1 VSAVA
6 ASLGWVLLAT
16 LAGAAL
22 ASLLPWHAAARR
34 AGLPAALAIVL
45 GPLLAGLASVAAVA
59 LVPFTGADLLP
70 AVALGLLLLL
80 LPLAVALPGLQAAT
94 PVDRGLGLA
103 ALGSWWPLALPFA
116 VLLGFEAVV
125 VPLTQ
130 NDPLEYATVARIVGD
145 AGSLWAYPAV
155 HPEAT
160 RSGFFGPWT
169 HPPLYVAWMA
179 VARTLGD
186 GDVGLRWLAG
196 WCLLAAMAGVH
207 ALGRLQGPT
216 TARVAS
222 VLFAATPILLLG
234 AASSSIDPL
243 PVLGM
248 VLSLLVA
255 CGIGT
260 SAARTGAW
268 IGAALGLALWTHSQ
282 AVLFP
287 VLLAPLLAVLVWG
300 APAGPGASRRP
311 AAARAGRFAVAG
323 GAGLL
328 AMVAIGGAWYLRNIA
343 LFGSPISDTPAVFAE
358 PALQFATY
366 FSVQRGFTGPLEVLL
381 YGVLKGFFAF
391 DGYGVVFWLALA
403 GLPAAWRALRGAG
416 AQPVLPV
423 AGAALLLAAFYGAV
437 VVASVLAGVD
447 LMIRNDRYLQVVLPA
462 VALLAGVGVQQLGQH
477 GHAGRLLALGL
488 ALLLPLQAAVLWYRQ
503 SPLRVPDL
511 PWQPAQQLARWSQ
524 FDISRA
530 IATETAP
537 DSRVFSL
544 RPADMYYADRP
555 MVSYIDPR
563 MLPLY
568 RSGTDPA
575 AALAALRS
583 LGVTHVHLG
592 DYLLP
597 PVYMTGL
604 MGLLAD
610 PGRSRLVAERDGY
623 QLFALQ
629 PEPDTRDDVVQ
640 ARAVAGA
647 WVRRHD
653 AVLGGRKSR
662 VRKLLLSEPYTLGAR
677 STNTGLARLLWRESA
692 NVLRSPPIEL
702 GGACTAGRRLA
713 DLTATVQLRG
723 QGAAML
729 LVELQ
734 GADGQVVERR
744 LLGDRPALP
753 AQAPTS
759 IVRRFGVPEGV
770 GRVVMEV
777 EHRGQSELVLDEA
790 RLLLRCTAAAAP
802 GARMP
807 ASR

>member
-1 VSAVA
+1 MSAFAVQ
-6 ASLGWVLLAT
+6 LGWVLLAT

-22 ASLLPWHAAARR
+22 ASRLPWHDAARH
-34 AGLPAALAIVL
+34 AGLPAALAIGL

-59 LVPFTGADLLP
+59 LVPMVGADRLP
-70 AVALGLLLLL
+70 AMALGLLLL
-80 LPLAVALPGLQAAT
+80 PLVAVAPALRRGNALN
-94 PVDRGLGLA
+94 GLGVA
-103 ALGSWWPLALPFA
+103 ALSAWLPIALPFA
-116 VLLGFEAVV
+116 GLLFMEAAVV
-125 VPLTQ
+125 PMTQ
-130 NDPLEYATVARIVGD
+130 NDPLEYASVARILGD

-155 HPEAT
+155 RPEAT

-169 HPPLYVAWMA
+169 HPPLYVAWMV
-179 VARTLGD
+179 VAKALCG
-186 GDVGLRWLAG
+186 GEAGMRWLAG

-207 ALGRLQGPT
+207 ALGRLHGAIAAR
-216 TARVAS
+216 TAA

-248 VLSLLVA
+248 VLAMLVA
-255 CGIGT
+255 CGIVT
-260 SAARTGAW
+260 SPARSGALV
-268 IGAALGLALWTHSQ
+268 GAMLGLALWTHSQ

-287 VLLAPLLAVLVWG
+287 VLLAPVLALLVW
-300 APAGPGASRRP
+300 RDQ
-311 AAARAGRFAVAG
+311 AVAG
-323 GAGLL
+323 GQVRSVAVAFTRLATASGAGLL
-328 AMVAIGGAWYLRNIA
+328 VMAAIGGAWYVRNVA
-343 LFGSPISDTPAVFAE
+343 LFGSPISDTPEVFAE

-391 DGYGVVFWLALA
+391 DGYGLLFWL
-403 GLPAAWRALRGAG
+403 GLTGVPAAWRALRRPDG
-416 AQPVLPV
+416 AQAPDLNV
-423 AGAALLLAAFYGAV
+423 AAAALLLAAGYAAV
-437 VVASVLAGVD
+437 VVTSVLAGVD

-462 VALLAGVGVQQLGQH
+462 VALLAGVGVQQLWRR
-477 GHAGRLLALGL
+477 AGAWRLLALAL

-503 SPLRVPDL
+503 SPLRVPEL
-511 PWQPAQQLARWSQ
+511 PWQPAQQLSRWSQ

-530 IATETAP
+530 IATDTAP

-555 MVSYIDPR
+555 MVSYLDPR
-563 MLPLY
+563 ALPLY
-568 RSGTDPA
+568 RAGTDPS

-583 LGVTHVHLG
+583 LGVTHVQLA

-610 PGRSRLVAERDGY
+610 PGRTRLVAERDGY
-623 QLFALQ
+623 QLVALQ
-629 PEPDTRDDVVQ
+629 PEPHAGDDTLQ
-640 ARAVAGA
+640 ALPVDGA

-662 VRKLLLSEPYTLGAR
+662 VRKLLLSEPYALGAL
-677 STNTGLARLLWRESA
+677 STNAGLAGLLWRESA
-692 NVLRSPPIEL
+692 NVLRSPPIPL
-702 GGACTAGRRLA
+702 AGACATGRRLA
-713 DLTATVQLRG
+713 DLTASVRLRG

-734 GADGQVVERR
+734 RDDGQVLERR

-753 AQAPTS
+753 AQAPTP
-759 IVRRFGVPEGV
+759 IVRRFGVPEGL
-770 GRVVMEV
+770 GRVVLEV
-777 EHRGQSELVLDEA
+777 EHRGQSVLSLDEA
-790 RLLLRCTAAAAP
+790 RLLLRCTVAATP
-802 GARMP
+802 GVKMS